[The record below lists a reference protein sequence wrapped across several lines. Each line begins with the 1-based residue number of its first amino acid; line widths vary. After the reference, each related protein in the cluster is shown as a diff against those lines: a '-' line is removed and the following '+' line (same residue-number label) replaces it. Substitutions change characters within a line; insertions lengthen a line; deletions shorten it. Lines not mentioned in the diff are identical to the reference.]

1 MKRSIRYG
9 SLPLFW
15 ARLRRSG
22 SAGRQEGQSLI
33 ETAFLLALLLPLLVG
48 VILGGIMFY
57 DYVTLAD
64 AVEAGARELVTNQG
78 NNQAC
83 YMAGQTITSAAANLN
98 ASNIVVTFSG
108 SGASVTGTYVE
119 GNSSKITACTL
130 TEGSYVS
137 VTATYPCYM
146 TIPFTKINVCPLQN
160 GNGSFISS
168 TTTMR
173 IE

>member
-1 MKRSIRYG
+1 MKRSIG
-9 SLPLFW
+9 HDSLPPFW

-22 SAGRQEGQSLI
+22 PAGWEAGQSLV
-33 ETAFLLALLLPLLVG
+33 ETAFLLTLLLPLLVG
-48 VILGGIMFY
+48 IILGGIMFY

-64 AVEAGARELVTNQG
+64 AVEAGARELVTNQT

-98 ASNIVVTFSG
+98 TNQITVTFSPG
-108 SGASVTGTYVE
+108 IASGTYVE
-119 GNSSKITACTL
+119 GNPSKITACTL
-130 TEGSYVS
+130 TEGSYAS
-137 VTATYPCYM
+137 VTATYPCSM
-146 TIPFTKINVCPLQN
+146 TIPFTKINVCPVQN
-160 GNGSFISS
+160 GSSSFISS